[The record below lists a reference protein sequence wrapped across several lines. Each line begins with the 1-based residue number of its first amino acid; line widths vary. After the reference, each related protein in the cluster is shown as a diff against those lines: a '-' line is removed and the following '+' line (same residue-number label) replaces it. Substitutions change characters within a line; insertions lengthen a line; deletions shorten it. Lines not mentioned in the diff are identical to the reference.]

1 MKRIIGAAAAAALL
15 TMAAACGGGN
25 SENGGNEGAA
35 SSPAP
40 SSAASAA
47 PAASPAKGVE
57 VDKGLLNHEITL
69 PASFF
74 EGQELDAAIEAAK
87 KNGVTDVK
95 RNEDGSVTYKMP
107 RSVHGKMMDEMKASL
122 LTSID
127 ELKAGET
134 FQSVKDIEYSKDFSE
149 FTLIVDQAKFE
160 GSFDAF
166 AAIGVALPAMYYRLF
181 DGVPQDENKVTV
193 KMQDQASGEV
203 FQTVVY
209 PDAMEAMGQ

>member
-1 MKRIIGAAAAAALL
+1 MKRTIGAAAAALL
-15 TMAAACGGGN
+15 LAATAACGG
-25 SENGGNEGAA
+25 NGGNAA
-35 SSPAP
+35 NKAASPAP
-40 SSAASAA
+40 SPAASSA
-47 PAASPAKGVE
+47 PAASPSKGVE

-74 EGQELDAAIEAAK
+74 EGQDLDAVIAEAK
-87 KNGVTDVK
+87 KSGVTDVK

-107 RSVHGKMMDEMKASL
+107 RSVHGKMMDEMESGLMK
-122 LTSID
+122 SIE

-134 FQSVKDIEYSKDFSE
+134 FKSVKDIEHSKDFSE
-149 FTLIVDQAKFE
+149 FTLIVDQAAFE

-166 AAIGVALPAMYYRLF
+166 AAMGVALPAMYYRLF
-181 DGVPQDENKVTV
+181 DGVPQDQNKVTV